1 MQNLRKKPTF
11 NELINYLEVEQPKI
25 KFPDRTATFLRN
37 SHYLSQFDGN
47 LLDLEEQEKNFE
59 KEKLKESEIRKI
71 AAETQTTAAL
81 LRGNQ
86 IGGSSSSGT
95 QTGTYRPTTKTGGTQ
110 IGGSSSSG
118 TQTGTYRPTTTTGDA
133 QTDPPLETGTQTERP
148 KTPQIFNIAQDD
160 KSDTAMEEAD
170 AAMEEADAAEQR
182 LREQEERR
190 NQMIKN
196 LASKNLGEI
205 VTDLPYLPSS
215 SASSSNVIAKPKNV
229 PEELPAEDTS
239 RPRGRPPKR
248 DKPIVISD
256 DTENTQQK
264 RVRKPKAEA
273 QKRKQE
279 ENESLPP
286 QKKQS
291 KDVLKKIKAAM
302 ARSNKADEKQLK
314 QIEKAVAKAD
324 EAAKKAA
331 KEAAKEAKAKA
342 APEPKASPEPKRSP
356 GRPKTQAKPEAEPQE
371 TETKSKPIPVK
382 KNAPKKTEQKGTAKV
397 FHDTFDEWKRNAN
410 T

>member
-59 KEKLKESEIRKI
+59 KEKLKEAEIRKI

-81 LRGNQ
+81 LR
-86 IGGSSSSGT
+86 
-95 QTGTYRPTTKTGGTQ
+95 TTKTRGTQ

-215 SASSSNVIAKPKNV
+215 SASSSNVIAKPKND

-286 QKKQS
+286 QKKQT

-314 QIEKAVAKAD
+314 QIEKALAKSD
-324 EAAKKAA
+324 EAAKQNG
-331 KEAAKEAKAKA
+331 
-342 APEPKASPEPKRSP
+342 KRSSQ
-356 GRPKTQAKPEAEPQE
+356 RSNS
-371 TETKSKPIPVK
+371 KS
-382 KNAPKKTEQKGTAKV
+382 
-397 FHDTFDEWKRNAN
+397 R
-410 T
+410 

>member
-71 AAETQTTAAL
+71 AAETKTTAAL
-81 LRGNQ
+81 LR
-86 IGGSSSSGT
+86 
-95 QTGTYRPTTKTGGTQ
+95 TTKTRGTQ

-118 TQTGTYRPTTTTGDA
+118 TQTETYRPTTTTGDT

-286 QKKQS
+286 QKKQT

-302 ARSNKADEKQLK
+302 SKSNKADDIQLK

-324 EAAKKAA
+324 EVVKKAA
-331 KEAAKEAKAKA
+331 KEKADQAATKKA
-342 APEPKASPEPKRSP
+342 ALEALKARREHGVEKID
-356 GRPKTQAKPEAEPQE
+356 GQPKTWWERQTVAIIKQEAELRGHRF
-371 TETKSKPIPVK
+371 TDLETKGGQSTVLGVK
-382 KNAPKKTEQKGTAKV
+382 TKMNKFKKDDYLRVLFKMLKL
-397 FHDTFDEWKRNAN
+397 
-410 T
+410 

>member
-1 MQNLRKKPTF
+1 MQNFRKRPTYE
-11 NELINYLEVEQPKI
+11 ELINDIVVEQPKI
-25 KFPDRTATFLRN
+25 KYPDRTATILRN

-81 LRGNQ
+81 LR
-86 IGGSSSSGT
+86 
-95 QTGTYRPTTKTGGTQ
+95 TTKTRGTQ

-118 TQTGTYRPTTTTGDA
+118 TQTETYRPTTTTGDT

-215 SASSSNVIAKPKNV
+215 SASSSNVIAKPKND

-264 RVRKPKAEA
+264 RGRKSKAEA

-286 QKKQS
+286 QKKQT
-291 KDVLKKIKAAM
+291 KEVLK
-302 ARSNKADEKQLK
+302 
-314 QIEKAVAKAD
+314 
-324 EAAKKAA
+324 
-331 KEAAKEAKAKA
+331 
-342 APEPKASPEPKRSP
+342 
-356 GRPKTQAKPEAEPQE
+356 
-371 TETKSKPIPVK
+371 
-382 KNAPKKTEQKGTAKV
+382 
-397 FHDTFDEWKRNAN
+397 
-410 T
+410 